1 MPIVMATLV
10 LYSFAVFLLNLLWEP
25 SFVEGKNLLY
35 NPYKQTIIHD
45 DYQLFRNE
53 QHRNLELGDILTE
66 DHKNVGYVLAFSF
79 DR

>member
-10 LYSFAVFLLNLLWEP
+10 LYSFAVFLLNLLWER

-35 NPYKQTIIHD
+35 NPYKRTIIHD
-45 DYQLFRNE
+45 DYQLFRSE

-66 DHKNVGYVLAFSF
+66 DHKNVGHVLAFSF

>member
-10 LYSFAVFLLNLLWEP
+10 LYSFAVFLLNLLWKP

-35 NPYKQTIIHD
+35 NPYKRTIIHD
-45 DYQLFRNE
+45 DYQLFRSE

-66 DHKNVGYVLAFSF
+66 DHKNV
-79 DR
+79 